1 MSEMGG
7 TWTLRPGLLLL
18 ASLSHAGEGMNDFEF
33 LAGFFGV
40 LLGLIIAQ
48 VAGKLAD
55 AIDEHRERPVGVL
68 TSLLAAFV
76 LCDVTGFWLWIWSAR
91 EVITVSWQSVI
102 LSTALAI
109 IYYLAAALMF
119 PRVPGRW
126 ANYDEHYWA
135 RKRLVL
141 GGILGV
147 SVVTLAGQLARRLPE
162 VNDFWFYP
170 YQVGYYLPLTAL
182 LFTRRRWQD
191 VALLSWLLLAYVI
204 SGFDLLPSSRWGD
217 AVMLNPGHVA
227 APTSRR

>member
-1 MSEMGG
+1 
-7 TWTLRPGLLLL
+7 
-18 ASLSHAGEGMNDFEF
+18 MNDFEF

-40 LLGLIIAQ
+40 LLGLVIAQ
-48 VAGKLAD
+48 VAGKLAE
-55 AIDEHRERPVGVL
+55 AIDEHRERPVGAL

-91 EVITVSWQSVI
+91 EVITVSWQSVF

-109 IYYLAAALMF
+109 GYYLAAALMF
-119 PRVPGRW
+119 PKVPGRW

-162 VNDFWFYP
+162 VDDLWFYP

-191 VALLSWLLLAYVI
+191 VALLSWLLLTYVI
-204 SGFDLLPSSRWGD
+204 VGFDLLPSSRWGD
-217 AVMLNPGHVA
+217 AVMLNPGQVA
-227 APTSRR
+227 ASTSRQ